1 MPSGTECE
9 NYKDIPANL
18 ERKLAAAFML
28 GTNHRGGVACEERG
42 GVDNG
47 CAAAASQ
54 PPRVMSHVAHI
65 PGHVGTTKG

>member
-1 MPSGTECE
+1 
-9 NYKDIPANL
+9 
-18 ERKLAAAFML
+18 LAAAFML

>member
-54 PPRVMSHVAHI
+54 PPRVMIHVARIAGHI
-65 PGHVGTTKG
+65 GLA

>member
-1 MPSGTECE
+1 
-9 NYKDIPANL
+9 
-18 ERKLAAAFML
+18 LAAAFML

-54 PPRVMSHVAHI
+54 PPRVLIHVARI
-65 PGHVGTTKG
+65 PGHIVPT

>member
-9 NYKDIPANL
+9 KYKDIPANL

-28 GTNHRGGVACEERG
+28 GTNHRGGVACEERS
-42 GVDNG
+42 GVDNW
-47 CAAAASQ
+47 CVAAASQ

-65 PGHVGTTKG
+65 PGPIGGTCR